1 MQTFFDES
9 LSKAITD
16 SCIVERERILDGRT
30 FMEICIYEVLERGLN
45 GSLRN
50 FCQRASKEYGILDF
64 AEESFNGRFNE
75 KSVHCGELLFESIL
89 QEKFY
94 NKLNINILNKFKHVY
109 IQDSSVEEL
118 NKSLKDLYP
127 GTGGSGNTSAVKLD
141 VSIDLKESESI
152 RMKLKSGKENDN
164 VEKLE
169 VVPQALYLRDL
180 GYFDLQYLAKLEQEK
195 AFYVSRIKCTTHLF
209 TKCEKTGDFIALD
222 LGDLSKKMRE
232 NEQREIEVYVGKDQK
247 LKSRL
252 VLKKHPAAVAAEKR
266 RKLKSC
272 PRNKVKN
279 PSKKQLDFCDFSV
292 VITNLDE
299 KDFDGTQI
307 YELYRIRWQIELF
320 FKSWKSYFH
329 LGKVAKVM
337 KAERVMTLLY
347 ILLTIILVYH
357 KIVSIEYIY
366 LWNNN
371 KFELSILKGFAICN
385 EHKDLFIKA
394 ISKKYKDDFQEYL
407 TLIADDFIR
416 FGQKEVKGKGINNST
431 FFAFKC

>member
-1 MQTFFDES
+1 LQTFFAGS
-9 LSKAITD
+9 LDKAITD
-16 SCIVERERILDGRT
+16 SCIVERERILDGLT

-45 GSLRN
+45 GTLRN
-50 FCQRASKEYGILDF
+50 FCQRASREYGILDF
-64 AEESFNGRFNE
+64 AQESFNGRFNE
-75 KSVHCGELLFESIL
+75 KSVHCGELLFKSIL
-89 QEKFY
+89 NQKLY
-94 NKLNINILNKFKHVY
+94 TKLNINLLSIFSHIY

-118 NKSLKDLYP
+118 NKSLKHLYP

-152 RMKLKSGKENDN
+152 QMKLKSGKESDN
-164 VEKLE
+164 GEKLA
-169 VVPQALYLRDL
+169 VIPKALYLRDL
-180 GYFDLQYLAKLEQEK
+180 GYFDLQYLAKLAQEK
-195 AFYVSRIKCTTHLF
+195 AFYVSRIRCTTHLY
-209 TKCEKTGDFIALD
+209 TKCEKTGDFIALN

-252 VLKKHPAAVAAEKR
+252 VLKKHPAAIAAEKR

-279 PSKKQLDFCDFSV
+279 PSQRQLAFCDFSV

-299 KDFDGTQI
+299 KDFDGNQI

-347 ILLTIILVYH
+347 ILLIPFLFKEDVYIL
-357 KIVSIEYIY
+357 
-366 LWNNN
+366 
-371 KFELSILKGFAICN
+371 G
-385 EHKDLFIKA
+385 
-394 ISKKYKDDFQEYL
+394 ISFH
-407 TLIADDFIR
+407 R
-416 FGQKEVKGKGINNST
+416 
-431 FFAFKC
+431 